1 MKCAPRAA
9 ASRTPASLAA
19 MCASIPMERLGPPQ
33 EIAELVGAGKPWTL
47 DSVDFSDPNLVIL
60 MRHRAVLFGLLG
72 AFLVVAAFRPAL
84 QPMGFFAGL
93 ASVLAFLLI
102 AASTG
107 NYNDAVAGIVTGD
120 IVALLAL
127 AVGLATRAFIRN
139 RNAGRGP

>member
-1 MKCAPRAA
+1 MKLPALVVSGSLLVAGVIHLLPLLGVLG
-9 ASRTPASLAA
+9 ASQLA
-19 MCASIPMERLGPPQ
+19 MLYG
-33 EIAELVGAGKPWTL
+33 L
-47 DSVDFSDPNLVIL
+47 DFSDPNLAIL

-139 RNAGRGP
+139 RDAGRGP